1 MEKLFLSVQT
11 VNAVLGYLGSRPYQE
26 VYQLIESVQNEA
38 KEQAA
43 ASAVAE
49 PMPEEEHNG

>member
-38 KEQAA
+38 KEQVAT
-43 ASAVAE
+43 SAVVEVA
-49 PMPEEEHNG
+49 PEEEKNG